1 MKYVGYLLSL
11 FSLLL
16 CVACEKEDEPVV
28 EQEPGRTVLVYIA
41 ADNNLSSSV
50 EGDLSM
56 MELGLQGADMRNGNL
71 LAYVDRRNQNPQL
84 IRFVQEKDSV
94 RREVIEN
101 YPIDHSSATP
111 ERLGEVLRQVT
122 QAFPSDHYGLI
133 LWSHGTAWLPYSYK
147 SYLRSF
153 GVDGGNHFMSA
164 NDLASALADYH
175 FDFLLF
181 DACYMGSLEV
191 AYALRH
197 VTDYLIASPTEVLVD
212 GFPYQLFIGDLF
224 AAEVN
229 AAHVAAQFYAY
240 YEKSYGTVSAIQT
253 AELDEL
259 AAICRTI
266 FKDKSEEELFAVSVK
281 ELQLLEY
288 LTGSVHALYDAAD
301 YVRQLAT
308 DAQWAQFESCLE
320 RVVLYKAATPKS
332 AYSYPSYGGGSF
344 LPIERFSGLSIYVPQ
359 RELSELNTWYQQ
371 MEWYQAVYQ

>member
-16 CVACEKEDEPVV
+16 CVACEKEDEPVI

-133 LWSHGTAWLPYSYK
+133 LWPVG
-147 SYLRSF
+147 
-153 GVDGGNHFMSA
+153 
-164 NDLASALADYH
+164 LAV
-175 FDFLLF
+175 FFLQILF
-181 DACYMGSLEV
+181 
-191 AYALRH
+191 
-197 VTDYLIASPTEVLVD
+197 
-212 GFPYQLFIGDLF
+212 
-224 AAEVN
+224 
-229 AAHVAAQFYAY
+229 
-240 YEKSYGTVSAIQT
+240 
-253 AELDEL
+253 
-259 AAICRTI
+259 
-266 FKDKSEEELFAVSVK
+266 
-281 ELQLLEY
+281 
-288 LTGSVHALYDAAD
+288 
-301 YVRQLAT
+301 
-308 DAQWAQFESCLE
+308 
-320 RVVLYKAATPKS
+320 
-332 AYSYPSYGGGSF
+332 
-344 LPIERFSGLSIYVPQ
+344 ERFVRGRNHRLQ
-359 RELSELNTWYQQ
+359 
-371 MEWYQAVYQ
+371 